1 MKAMGSRIRE
11 QRQKWEYTLAEVAE
25 KVGVSKGT
33 LSKLENGLLKRP
45 PRHLIDKLANLFDCD
60 PVYLLGYD
68 DSPTVH
74 LTYSAP
80 GKENV
85 TLLVEGKPIIGESGM
100 RAALYKA
107 AISVPTENIP
117 VAIELLK
124 SLTKKEGDS
133 NAPQ

>member
-1 MKAMGSRIRE
+1 MKNMGIRIRE
-11 QRQKWEYTLAEVAE
+11 QRQRWGYTLEEVSE
-25 KVGVSKGT
+25 HVGVSKGT

-45 PRHLIDKLANLFDCD
+45 PRPLIDKLANVFDCD

-68 DSPTVH
+68 DSPEVH

-85 TLLVEGKPIIGESGM
+85 TLVAQGKPIIGETAK
-100 RAALYKA
+100 RADLYAAALN
-107 AISVPTENIP
+107 VLPQNLD

-124 SLTKKEGDS
+124 SLS
-133 NAPQ
+133 NKQEESP

>member
-1 MKAMGSRIRE
+1 MKVMGAKIRE
-11 QRQKWEYTLAEVAE
+11 QRQRWGYTLEEVAE

-45 PRHLIDKLANLFDCD
+45 PRPLIDQLANIFDCD

-68 DSPTVH
+68 DSPEVH

-80 GKENV
+80 GKEKV
-85 TLLVEGKPIIGESGM
+85 TLIAQGKPIIGEAAK
-100 RAALYKA
+100 RAALYA
-107 AISVPTENIP
+107 AALKVLPQNLD

-124 SLTKKEGDS
+124 SLSQEGEE
-133 NAPQ
+133 NH